1 MVTNIGGLI
10 YERNEEGRLLTI
22 RGGDRLYVDART
34 HSRVVYDG
42 GFVSVEQT
50 ELPGGFLRRVRSA
63 RETWT
68 EAYRWDEKG
77 RLVEVDGVCM
87 RYDGQGRITGAGDW
101 LYAYSGALLSV
112 IDTPRGVR
120 QILRGNDGRA
130 LAYREGGRTVVINY
144 PSRLEPAH
152 WNRDRMGR
160 LVNVTDIDGNVILT
174 YIWDQWHCLG
184 TIAGEPGAPMSA
196 VYSLD
201 PTGTPVRVV
210 TREGMR
216 RVPRDAFGEA
226 LLDTTDIP
234 GLFGGA
240 ITDGLVY
247 LPFRRVDPRTG
258 SFDLPDPLNGE
269 KSDPR
274 RAAGW
279 KGPLAVELP
288 AAGPYTVCR
297 NNPVSLADPSGGISD
312 LWWLIPSALTW
323 SIQNTI
329 GSLLG
334 MWFNLEFSPL
344 GWIVSAIV
352 GARPFDVE
360 WITANN
366 FDCFGLRADG
376 WMSRIQPVAWTYQF
390 LVNEEE
396 ASFTALED
404 ARLFAPSDAF
414 RPTLYGTM
422 LLCDPANSDNFL
434 IRGMRNPP
442 NAATLLDATAITD
455 WSRCGGNAVAAIP
468 GSRIPSFP
476 NGGIHFDTVPRGVR
490 AQAADLIELEPQA
503 IVQAGSSA
511 TFAALNAPQ
520 ASLNLAANAEILV
533 SDTVGV
539 VEVVHVIS
547 ATEIPGATIVRVDAA
562 LTRLAAGNLRL
573 QGLVEAA
580 GTETLNPVTGQ
591 NSLLEITGSSNDYQP
606 SVSVVTLA
614 RAGSVVHH
622 ARVDALEAQLALDA
636 AVPAG
641 VGANFSVRATTESG
655 NFQGQLT
662 ADPTIFNVSSGA
674 SPVAGNG
681 VLVGSGANSIPA
693 IVQSVAAQAV
703 TVDRSLSALGGAG
716 TNVPWKFLAPGEE
729 LGTRIAAPEAAAQ
742 VTYRSVS
749 PGQAPSSGFVFLQ
762 GASAA
767 VRRVTARN
775 YDAIHLSEPR
785 PDVQADPYDVNR
797 YRIAALDVNNVT
809 RQNTQSFAL
818 NAAFPANTNALH
830 IVPFTTA
837 AVAAGPNTLVTGATI
852 NGTNVEAANNL
863 GSPTAGVTVSE
874 VVVLAPA
881 AGAPVAAVIRSI
893 RLRVTLERALPVGAD
908 NLEAARL
915 GLDTFTFSAERVD
928 DRVLRVHAVT
938 GGTRIDMP
946 RFAANDLVEV
956 RFTDPTPAAARR
968 YFRVESVSGCTI
980 TCAADEST
988 VPAGSTNIT
997 VTRLIV
1003 QDPGNG
1009 SARLGIRGTRIS
1021 NTEIQFSVWDVSDF
1035 PQNRILAIIDGETGY
1050 AVRVSGAN
1058 QPFVLELA
1066 IGGTP
1071 TGVVN
1076 ITDVPAGNTFFT
1088 TGFSMNGTTLNVTM
1102 PPGVAPLP
1110 GMIIVVPYVATDS
1123 RAAGN
1128 LDSGNV
1134 RVPDDHE
1141 NVSLEI
1147 NRRQSL
1153 EDHELTHTLQSA
1165 RLGPLMLVVFPL
1177 WIFELITDFTAA
1189 GGPDFSPYTGGNL
1202 NNGVLTIPSPGGTTF
1217 EAANQVQISQ
1227 NRRALFIE
1235 LGPAASGGGFR
1246 LGDKARSDLSAN
1258 GFVNGPVQVR
1268 RSLGSGGS
1276 DFMEWFTNIAQ
1287 ILTIGGLL
1295 NVISVAGWGGVAAI
1309 ITAIISAIR
1318 QAARSSVT
1326 VPLAADQVTLT
1337 LAEGQSLEGLREG
1350 GLVAVK
1356 SGDQIYIRAVASIHE
1371 RAITLGIAVPLPG
1384 NVELSVYSPGAALF
1398 GLRSYFPATVA
1409 NENQPARLTVLTT
1422 EGSPGFSVH
1431 DRIEVRSAS
1440 GSAYRTLITLVDG
1453 DDIELEQAALTR
1465 DGEPNEFLVGK
1476 IAEQDPTGWVDQWLL
1491 NEMNVGWMQYV
1502 HDPWG
1507 QILYRTQPGRD
1518 NIAGQIFARAARYLF
1533 GTQSWM
1539 CIFLGFFWNDNAYQR
1554 ANPHRSSMEQEASR
1568 KSGDTYCPLGS
1579 LHSDVAVVGDVA
1591 RYWLTVSGGTRDGAG
1606 NTPTDLIT
1614 FGLQDAPGVNIVQ
1627 APTLVLPGGTT
1638 FSVPGEFYNL
1648 TAGGAFNNIGPR
1660 GWIPCSERLERSAG
1674 IYVAFTRPP
1683 AGGGQYQITGQGITG
1698 IANSIDAQNNNAA
1711 RLFFNRTPADV
1722 AVTASGGVTVTENMT
1737 LDFIPFQRTTF
1748 AVTPNGARVYRAT
1761 AAGQGTTF
1769 DVDDLQVTARGALL
1783 TDDAEISRFYTAG
1796 QFGPIH
1802 LPSETHIAV
1811 RRFQMRIQDRVP
1823 LRATVDH
1830 TAAPLNNVRPGASGF
1845 ILVPAPLA
1853 PAPITSSVGTT
1864 PQVAPSAAAIPAPVQ
1879 AFLGDG
1885 GALRAVFPA
1894 DQPPETQT
1902 AVTITIR
1909 VGPDLPSSVP
1919 IQSQVTLDPH
1929 FTLDI
1934 AGGGPF
1940 QVSRG
1945 GAPVVLQSSD
1955 GTVIQ
1960 PTSPAPAGVT
1970 FTPSNAQ
1977 LTVSIDPGFGPNSL
1991 TIQVR
1996 DNADGN
2002 RQARRTLTV
2011 V

>member
-10 YERNEEGRLLTI
+10 YERNEDGRLLTI

-34 HSRVVYDG
+34 LNRVVYDG

-50 ELPGGFLRRVRSA
+50 ELPGGFVRRVRSA
-63 RETWT
+63 RQTWT

-77 RLVEVDGVCM
+77 RLVEVDGVRM
-87 RYDGQGRITGAGDW
+87 RYDDQGRITAAGDW
-101 LYAYSGALLSV
+101 FYAYSGALLTV

-120 QILRGNDGRA
+120 HILRGNDGRA
-130 LAYREGGRTVVINY
+130 LAYREGGRTIAINY
-144 PSRLEPAH
+144 LSRIQRAN
-152 WNRDRMGR
+152 WNRDQTGR
-160 LVNVTDIDGNVILT
+160 LVSVTDHDGNAILT

-184 TIAGEPGAPMSA
+184 AIAGEPGVPMSA

-226 LLDTTDIP
+226 LLDTTGVP

-240 ITDGLVY
+240 IADGLVH
-247 LPFRRVDPRTG
+247 LPFRRVDPRSG

-279 KGPLAVELP
+279 KGPLSVELP
-288 AAGPYTVCR
+288 PAGPYTVCR
-297 NNPVSLADPSGGISD
+297 NNPVSLADPTGGISD

-396 ASFTALED
+396 ASFTALAD
-404 ARLFAPSDAF
+404 ARLFAPSAAF

-422 LLCDPANSDNFL
+422 LLCDPADSDNLL

-442 NAATLLDATAITD
+442 NAATQLNATAITD
-455 WSRCGGNAVAAIP
+455 WSRCGGDAVAAIP
-468 GSRIPSFP
+468 GSRIPIFP
-476 NGGIHFDTVPRGVR
+476 NGAIHFDTVPRGVH

-503 IVQAGSSA
+503 VVQAGSSA

-520 ASLNLAANAEILV
+520 TGLNLAPNTSIVL
-533 SDTVGV
+533 SDTAGV
-539 VEVVHVIS
+539 VEVVKVIS
-547 ATEIPGATIVRVDAA
+547 SAEASGATSIRVDSTLA
-562 LTRLAAGNLRL
+562 RLAAGNLRL
-573 QGLVEAA
+573 EGLVETA
-580 GTETLNPVTGQ
+580 GTDALTPVAGQ
-591 NSLLEITGSSNDYQP
+591 TRLLEVTGSSNDYQP

-614 RAGSVVHH
+614 RAGTVVHH
-622 ARVDALEAQLALDA
+622 GKIDALEAQLALDA

-641 VGANFSVRATTESG
+641 VGANFSVRTTTESG
-655 NFQGQLT
+655 NFNGQLT
-662 ADPTIFNVSSGA
+662 ATPTVFNVTTGA
-674 SPVAGNG
+674 PAPGSG
-681 VLVGSGANSIPA
+681 VLVGSGATAIPA
-693 IVQSVAAQAV
+693 IVQSVAAPAV
-703 TVDRSLSALGGAG
+703 IVDRDLSSLGGAG
-716 TNVPWKFLAPGEE
+716 TNVPWKFLAPGAE
-729 LGTRIAAPEAAAQ
+729 LGTRTDVPEAASQ
-742 VTYRSVS
+742 VTYAPVS
-749 PGQAPSSGFVFLQ
+749 PGQAPNSGFVFIQ
-762 GASAA
+762 GAVAA

-775 YDAIHLSEPR
+775 YDAIRMNQAR
-785 PDVQADPYDVNR
+785 PDALPDPYEVKR
-797 YRIAALDVNNVT
+797 YRIAAPDVSNVT
-809 RQNTQSFAL
+809 RL
-818 NAAFPANTNALH
+818 NVQTFTLSAAFPANTSALH
-830 IVPFTTA
+830 LVPFPGATATAGTT
-837 AVAAGPNTLVTGATI
+837 LFTGATM
-852 NGTNVEAANNL
+852 NASNAEGTNNP
-863 GSPTAGVTVSE
+863 GSPTTQVTVSE
-874 VVVLAPA
+874 VVVLVPA
-881 AGAPVAAVIRSI
+881 AGNPVAAVIRRI
-893 RLRVTLERALPVGAD
+893 RLRITLERSLPVGAE

-915 GLDTFTFSAERVD
+915 AREPLTFTADRVD
-928 DRVLRVHAVT
+928 DRVLRVHAVS
-938 GGTRIDMP
+938 GTTRVDMP
-946 RFAANDLVEV
+946 RFAPNDLLEV
-956 RFTDPTPAAARR
+956 LFTDPAAAAARR
-968 YFRVESVSGCTI
+968 YCRVEAVTGSTI
-980 TCAADEST
+980 TYANDEDV
-988 VPAGSTNIT
+988 VPAGSTAIT
-997 VTRLIV
+997 VTRLVV
-1003 QDPGNG
+1003 QDPATG
-1009 SARLGIRGTRIS
+1009 SARLGIQGIRIS
-1021 NTEIQFSVWDVSDF
+1021 NTEIQFSVWDISHF
-1035 PQNRILAIIDGETGY
+1035 PINRILAIVDGETIY
-1050 AVRVSGAN
+1050 AVRVGSAN
-1058 QPFVLELA
+1058 QAFVLELA

-1071 TGVVN
+1071 TGTVD
-1076 ITDVPAGNTFFT
+1076 IALPPFGNTFFT
-1088 TGFSMNGTTLNVTM
+1088 ATFTVDGTTLNVNT
-1102 PPGVAPLP
+1102 PPGITPLA
-1110 GMIIVVPYVATDS
+1110 GMMIVVPYVNTAS
-1123 RAAGN
+1123 RGAGN
-1128 LDSGNV
+1128 LHSGNV
-1134 RVPDDHE
+1134 RVPEDHD

-1202 NNGVLTIPSPGGTTF
+1202 NNGVLTVPSPGGTTF
-1217 EAANQVQISQ
+1217 EAGNRVQISQ
-1227 NRRALFIE
+1227 NRRAIFIE
-1235 LGPAASGGGFR
+1235 LGSAANGGGFR
-1246 LGDKARSDLSAN
+1246 LGDNARSDLSAN
-1258 GFVNGPVQVR
+1258 GFINGPVQVR

-1295 NVISVAGWGGVAAI
+1295 NLISVAGWGGVAAI

-1318 QAARSSVT
+1318 HAARSSVT
-1326 VPLAADQVTLT
+1326 VPIADDHLTVT
-1337 LAEGQSLEGLREG
+1337 LAEGQSLDGLREG

-1356 SGDQIYIRAVASIHE
+1356 SGDQIYIRAVASIQN
-1371 RAITLGIAVPLPG
+1371 RSITLGFAVPLSG

-1398 GLRSYFPATVA
+1398 GLRSYFPAAVA
-1409 NENQPARLTVLTT
+1409 DENRPARLTLLTT
-1422 EGSPGFSVH
+1422 EGSPGFAVH
-1431 DRIEVRSAS
+1431 DRIEVRSAN

-1453 DDIELEQAALTR
+1453 DNIELERAALTR
-1465 DGEPNEFLVGK
+1465 AGEPNEFLVGK

-1507 QILYRTQPGRD
+1507 QILYRTQPSRD
-1518 NIAGQIFARAARYLF
+1518 NVAGQIFARAARYLF

-1579 LHSDVAVVGDVA
+1579 LHSEVAAVGDVA

-1606 NTPTDLIT
+1606 NTPTDLIA

-1660 GWIPCSERLERSAG
+1660 GWIPCSARLERSAG

-1683 AGGGQYQITGQGITG
+1683 AGGGQYQITGQTITG

-1711 RLFFNRTPADV
+1711 TLFFNRTPADV
-1722 AVTASGGVTVTENMT
+1722 TVNASGGVAVSENMT

-1761 AAGQGTTF
+1761 AAGQGATF
-1769 DVDDLQVTARGALL
+1769 DVDDLQVTARGALV
-1783 TDDAEISRFYTAG
+1783 TDDAEISRFYTSG
-1796 QFGPIH
+1796 QFGPMH
-1802 LPSETHIAV
+1802 LPSDTHIAV

-1830 TAAPLNNVRPGASGF
+1830 TAAVVNNVRPGASGF

-1853 PAPITSSVGTT
+1853 PAPIASSAGTT
-1864 PQVAPSAAAIPAPVQ
+1864 PQVTPSAAAIPAPVQ

-1885 GALRAVFPA
+1885 GVLQAVFSA

-1919 IQSQVTLDPH
+1919 IQCQVTLDPH
-1929 FTLDI
+1929 FTLDMV
-1934 AGGGPF
+1934 GGGPF
-1940 QVSRG
+1940 QVTRG

-1977 LTVSIDPGFGPNSL
+1977 LTVSVDAGFSPNSL

-1996 DNADGN
+1996 DNAAAN
-2002 RQARRTLTV
+2002 RQARRSLTV